1 MINTDVQSAF
11 LVPPIVV
18 DIADIKA
25 RDIGPRV
32 LKFLEAPVTV
42 VNVDDGQE
50 ENQSGTPQKRKR
62 ET

>member
-11 LVPPIVV
+11 LVPLIVV

-25 RDIGPRV
+25 HDIGPRV